1 MTSANPTAATDDV
14 TDAPILLD
22 RPQPYRAP
30 SSDAPI
36 AIEVRNVTKTFRIP
50 EHRIDTLKE
59 RMVNPLARPAHRE
72 LHALQDVSFDVR
84 RGEFFGIVGRN
95 GSGKSTLLKVLA
107 SIYRPDTGRVRMA
120 GRMAPF
126 IELGVGFNP
135 ELTARENIVL
145 NGVLFGLSRRH
156 ASTMIDA
163 VLDFAELREFIDL
176 KIKNY
181 SSGMMVR
188 LAFAIMV
195 QADADIMLIDEVLA
209 VGDASFGQK
218 CMDIFYQRRAAGKT
232 IVLVTHDMAT
242 VQAMCHRAVLLHDGE
257 MRYQGASEEAASKYL
272 QLNFSGADV
281 DVIDPTAPPPD
292 EADATAELNARLLHA
307 RLIGADGESVST
319 LEQGTPLMLD
329 AAIEAARE
337 LAEPILL
344 FYVRNADGLVVFAVS
359 RKLEQVVA
367 SGERIRLN
375 GEIENRLV
383 PGSYQLECWIGQYYA
398 SGAAGVQPMRLV
410 KFVVFGTGGLQG
422 IVTVEADLDPIVE
435 RGSPS

>member
-1 MTSANPTAATDDV
+1 MTSSNPTAAAAGAV
-14 TDAPILLD
+14 DAPHLA
-22 RPQPYRAP
+22 RPQPYRGP

-36 AIEVRNVTKTFRIP
+36 AIEVSGVSKTFQIP

-59 RMVNPLARPAHRE
+59 RMVNPLSRPAHRE

-176 KIKNY
+176 KVKNY

-257 MRYQGASEEAASKYL
+257 MRYQGDSEKAASKYL
-272 QLNFSGADV
+272 QLNFSGADA

-292 EADATAELNARLLHA
+292 ETDATAELNARLLHA
-307 RLIGADGESVST
+307 RLIGPDGESVST

-337 LAEPILL
+337 LTEPILL
-344 FYVRNADGLVVFAVS
+344 FYVRNADGVVVFAVE

-367 SGERIRLN
+367 PGERIRLN

-410 KFVVFGTGGLQG
+410 KFVVFGTGGRQG
-422 IVTVEADLDPIVE
+422 IVTVEADLDPVVE
-435 RGSPS
+435 PGSPS

>member
-1 MTSANPTAATDDV
+1 MTSSNPTASSGGAV
-14 TDAPILLD
+14 APVLLD
-22 RPQPYRAP
+22 GPQPYRAP
-30 SSDAPI
+30 SSDTPI
-36 AIEVRNVTKTFRIP
+36 AIEVRDVSKTFRIP
-50 EHRIDTLKE
+50 EHRVDTLKE
-59 RMVNPLARPAHRE
+59 RIVNPLSRPAYRE
-72 LHALQDVSFDVR
+72 LHALQNVSFDVR

-107 SIYRPDTGRVRMA
+107 SIYRPDAGRVRMA

-145 NGVLFGLSRRH
+145 NGVLFGLSRQQ

-242 VQAMCHRAVLLHDGE
+242 VQAMCHRAVVLHDGE
-257 MRYQGASEEAASKYL
+257 MRYQGDADKAASKYL
-272 QLNFSGADV
+272 QLNFSGADAE
-281 DVIDPTAPPPD
+281 VIDPTAPPPD
-292 EADATAELNARLLHA
+292 ETDATVELNARLLHA
-307 RLIGADGESVST
+307 RLVGNDGESIST
-319 LEQGTPLMLD
+319 LEQGTPLVLD
-329 AAIEAARE
+329 AAVEAARE
-337 LAEPILL
+337 LTEPVLL
-344 FYVRNADGLVVFAVS
+344 FYVRNADGVVVFAVS

-367 SGERIRLN
+367 AGERIRLA
-375 GEIENRLV
+375 GTIENRLV

-410 KFVVFGTGGLQG
+410 KFVVYGTGGRQG
-422 IVTVEADLDPIVE
+422 LVTVEADLDPVVE
-435 RGSPS
+435 PGPPS

>member
-1 MTSANPTAATDDV
+1 MTSSNPIAAGAV
-14 TDAPILLD
+14 DAPLPLD

-30 SSDAPI
+30 TSSAPI
-36 AIEVRNVTKTFRIP
+36 AIEVRDVSKTFRIP
-50 EHRIDTLKE
+50 EHRVDTLKE
-59 RMVNPLARPAHRE
+59 RIVNPLSRPAYRE
-72 LHALQDVSFDVR
+72 LNALANISFDVR

-107 SIYRPDTGRVRMA
+107 SIYRPDAGRVRMA

-135 ELTARENIVL
+135 ELSARENIVL
-145 NGVLFGLSRRH
+145 NGVLFGLSRQQ

-242 VQAMCHRAVLLHDGE
+242 VQAMCHRAVVLHDGE
-257 MRYQGASEEAASKYL
+257 MRYQGDADKAASTYL
-272 QLNFSGADV
+272 QLNFSGGDAE
-281 DVIDPTAPPPD
+281 VIDPTAPPPD
-292 EADATAELNARLLHA
+292 ETDATAELNARLLHA
-307 RLIGADGESVST
+307 RLVGDDGESVST
-319 LEQGTPLMLD
+319 LEEGTPLVLD
-329 AAIEAARE
+329 AAVEAARD

-344 FYVRNADGLVVFAVS
+344 FYVRNVDGVVVFAVS

-367 SGERIRLN
+367 CGERIRLA
-375 GEIENRLV
+375 GTIENRLV

-410 KFVVFGTGGLQG
+410 KFVIYGTGGRQG
-422 IVTVEADLDPIVE
+422 LITVDADLDPVIE
-435 RGSPS
+435 LGPRP

>member
-1 MTSANPTAATDDV
+1 MTSSNPTAAAGAV
-14 TDAPILLD
+14 DAPVALEG
-22 RPQPYRAP
+22 PQAYRAP
-30 SSDAPI
+30 SRDAPI
-36 AIEVRNVTKTFRIP
+36 AIEVRDVSKTFRIP
-50 EHRIDTLKE
+50 EHRVDTLKE
-59 RMVNPLARPAHRE
+59 RIVNPMSRGSYRE
-72 LHALQDVSFDVR
+72 LRALQNISFDVR

-107 SIYRPDTGRVRMA
+107 SIYRPDAGRVRMA

-145 NGVLFGLSRRH
+145 NGVLFGLSRRK
-156 ASTMIDA
+156 ASTMTDA

-257 MRYQGASEEAASKYL
+257 MRYQGDADKAASKYL
-272 QLNFSGADV
+272 QLNFAGADAE
-281 DVIDPTAPPPD
+281 VIDPTAPPSD
-292 EADATAELNARLLHA
+292 ETDATAEFNARLLHA
-307 RLIGADGESVST
+307 RLVGVDGESIST
-319 LEQGTPLMLD
+319 LEQGTPLVLD

-337 LAEPILL
+337 LTEPILL
-344 FYVRNADGLVVFAVS
+344 FYVRNADGVVVFAVK
-359 RKLEQVVA
+359 RRIEHVVT
-367 SGERIRLN
+367 SGERIRLG

-383 PGSYQLECWIGQYYA
+383 PGTYQLECWIGQYHA
-398 SGAAGVQPMRLV
+398 SGAAGVQPMRLL
-410 KFVVFGTGGLQG
+410 KFVVYGTGGTQG
-422 IVTVEADLDPIVE
+422 IVTVEADLNPIVE
-435 RGSPS
+435 PGTAS

>member
-1 MTSANPTAATDDV
+1 MTSSKATAGSGAV
-14 TDAPILLD
+14 DAPTLLAG
-22 RPQPYRAP
+22 PQPYRAP

-36 AIEVRNVTKTFRIP
+36 AIEVRDVSKTFRIP
-50 EHRIDTLKE
+50 EHRVDTLKE
-59 RMVNPLARPAHRE
+59 RIVNPLARPAHRE
-72 LHALQDVSFDVR
+72 LHALQNVSFDVR

-145 NGVLFGLSRRH
+145 NGVLFGLSRRK

-257 MRYQGASEEAASKYL
+257 MRYQGNAEDAASKYL
-272 QLNFSGADV
+272 QLNFSGADAE
-281 DVIDPTAPPPD
+281 VIDPAAPPPD
-292 EADATAELNARLLHA
+292 ETDATAELNARLLHA
-307 RLIGADGESVST
+307 RLVAPDGESVST
-319 LEQGTPLMLD
+319 LEQGTPLVLE

-337 LAEPILL
+337 LTEPILL
-344 FYVRNADGLVVFAVS
+344 FYVRNADGVVVFAVT
-359 RKLEQVVA
+359 RKIEQVVA
-367 SGERIRLN
+367 PGERIRLD

-398 SGAAGVQPMRLV
+398 SGAAGVQPMRLLR
-410 KFVVFGTGGLQG
+410 FVVFGTGAKQG

-435 RGSPS
+435 PGEPS

>member
-1 MTSANPTAATDDV
+1 M
-14 TDAPILLD
+14 LEG
-22 RPQPYRAP
+22 PQPYRAP

-36 AIEVRNVTKTFRIP
+36 AIEVTGISKTFRIP
-50 EHRIDTLKE
+50 EHRVDTLKE
-59 RMVNPLARPAHRE
+59 RIVNPLSRPAYRE
-72 LHALQDVSFDVR
+72 LHALSDVSFDVR

-145 NGVLFGLSRRH
+145 NGVLFGLSRRQ
-156 ASTMIDA
+156 AAATIDE
-163 VLDFAELREFIDL
+163 VLEFAELREFIDL
-176 KIKNY
+176 KVKNY

-257 MRYQGASEEAASKYL
+257 MRYQGNAEDAASKYL
-272 QLNFSGADV
+272 QLNFSGADAE
-281 DVIDPTAPPPD
+281 VIDPTAPPPD
-292 EADATAELNARLLHA
+292 DTDATAELNARLLHA
-307 RLIGADGESVST
+307 RLVGPDGESVST
-319 LEQGTPLMLD
+319 LEQGTPLLLD

-337 LAEPILL
+337 LTEPILL
-344 FYVRNADGLVVFAVS
+344 FYVRNADGVVVFAVT
-359 RKLEQVVA
+359 RKLQQVVA
-367 SGERIRLN
+367 IGERIRLN

-398 SGAAGVQPMRLV
+398 SGAAGVQPMRLLR
-410 KFVVFGTGGLQG
+410 FVVFGTGAKQG

-435 RGSPS
+435 PGAPS

>member
-1 MTSANPTAATDDV
+1 MTSSNPTAAAA
-14 TDAPILLD
+14 DALVLQD
-22 RPQPYRAP
+22 GPQPYRGP
-30 SSDAPI
+30 SDDAPI
-36 AIEVRNVTKTFRIP
+36 AIEVRNVSKTFRIP
-50 EHRIDTLKE
+50 EHRVDTLKE
-59 RMVNPLARPAHRE
+59 RVVNPLSRPAYRE
-72 LHALQDVSFDVR
+72 LRALQDVSFDVR

-107 SIYRPDTGRVRMA
+107 SIYRPNSGRVRMA

-145 NGVLFGLSRRH
+145 NGVLFGLSRRQ

-163 VLDFAELREFIDL
+163 VLDFAELRDFIDL

-257 MRYQGASEEAASKYL
+257 MRYQGDAEKAASKYL
-272 QLNFSGADV
+272 QLNFSGADAE
-281 DVIDPTAPPPD
+281 VIDPTAPPPD
-292 EADATAELNARLLHA
+292 ETDATAELNARLLHA
-307 RLIGADGESVST
+307 RLLGDDGESIST
-319 LEQGTPLMLD
+319 LEQGTPLVLD

-337 LAEPILL
+337 LNEPILL
-344 FYVRNADGLVVFAVS
+344 FYVRNADGVVVFAVS
-359 RKLEQVVA
+359 RKLEQLVA
-367 SGERIRLN
+367 PGERIRLA
-375 GEIENRLV
+375 GTIENRLV

-410 KFVVFGTGGLQG
+410 KFVVYGTGGRQG
-422 IVTVEADLDPIVE
+422 LVTVEADLDPVVDPGL
-435 RGSPS
+435 RS

>member
-1 MTSANPTAATDDV
+1 MTSSNPTAAAGRATV
-14 TDAPILLD
+14 VPNLLAG
-22 RPQPYRAP
+22 PQPYRGP
-30 SSDAPI
+30 LSDAPI
-36 AIEVRNVTKTFRIP
+36 AIEVRNVSKTFRIP

-59 RMVNPLARPAHRE
+59 RMVNPLSRPAYRD
-72 LHALQDVSFDVR
+72 LNALQDVSFDVR

-107 SIYRPDTGRVRMA
+107 SIYRPDCGRVRMA

-176 KIKNY
+176 KVKNY

-257 MRYQGASEEAASKYL
+257 MRYQGDSEHAASKYL
-272 QLNFSGADV
+272 QLNFSGADA

-292 EADATAELNARLLHA
+292 ETDATAELNARLLHA
-307 RLIGADGESVST
+307 RLVGSDGESVST

-337 LAEPILL
+337 LTEPILL
-344 FYVRNADGLVVFAVS
+344 FYVRNADGLVVFAVT

-367 SGERIRLN
+367 PGERIRLN

-410 KFVVFGTGGLQG
+410 KFVVFGTGGRQG
-422 IVTVEADLDPIVE
+422 IVTVEADLDPVVE
-435 RGSPS
+435 RGLPS

>member
-1 MTSANPTAATDDV
+1 MTSSNPTAASAGV
-14 TDAPILLD
+14 VAPVLLD
-22 RPQPYRAP
+22 GPQPYRAP
-30 SSDAPI
+30 SSDAPT
-36 AIEVRNVTKTFRIP
+36 AIEVRDVSKTFRIP
-50 EHRIDTLKE
+50 EHRVDTLKE
-59 RMVNPLARPAHRE
+59 RIVNPLSRPEYRE
-72 LHALQDVSFDVR
+72 LNALQNVSFDVR

-107 SIYRPDTGRVRMA
+107 SIYRPDAGRVRMA

-145 NGVLFGLSRRH
+145 NGVLFGLSRQQ

-242 VQAMCHRAVLLHDGE
+242 VQSMCHRAVLLHDGE
-257 MRYQGASEEAASKYL
+257 MRYQGEADKAASKYL
-272 QLNFSGADV
+272 QLNFSGADAE
-281 DVIDPTAPPPD
+281 VIDPTAPPPD
-292 EADATAELNARLLHA
+292 ETDATAELNARLLHA
-307 RLIGADGESVST
+307 RLVGDDGESIST
-319 LEQGTPLMLD
+319 LEQGAPLVLD
-329 AAIEAARE
+329 AAVEAARDADRAGA
-337 LAEPILL
+337 LVLRPQRRRRRR
-344 FYVRNADGLVVFAVS
+344 VRGHPQARAA
-359 RKLEQVVA
+359 RR
-367 SGERIRLN
+367 SGGRIRLA
-375 GEIENRLV
+375 GTIENRLV

-410 KFVVFGTGGLQG
+410 KFVVYGTGGRQG
-422 IVTVEADLDPIVE
+422 MVTVEADLDPVVE
-435 RGSPS
+435 PGLPS